1 MIFHFAG
8 SCSLCCLLSCRNFLF
23 TILKTRSA
31 SQEYNSHKY
40 QVLFLKLLPV
50 NKKPDVRLASNVSLR
65 QNEKWHSYKRLTLAA
80 HSVWASCLKYW
91 NLIYNWAIYL
101 LREHWRQYRKNRD
114 KSVFCLK
121 KKAVATSFDI
131 SGLNRYLADPTLQLN
146 HLSPT
151 FSQIIYVFTI
161 LQNNNYN
168 NQLICDLLLRSK
180 QKI

>member
-1 MIFHFAG
+1 MIVV
-8 SCSLCCLLSCRNFLF
+8 LCWQLLTLLSTILRESFLF

-31 SQEYNSHKY
+31 SQEYNNHKY
-40 QVLFLKLLPV
+40 QVLFLQLLPV

-91 NLIYNWAIYL
+91 NLIYNSAIYL

-114 KSVFCLK
+114 KTVFSLK
-121 KKAVATSFDI
+121 KSCSYFFWYF
-131 SGLNRYLADPTLQLN
+131 GLNRYLADPTLQLN
-146 HLSPT
+146 HLPPT

-168 NQLICDLLLRSK
+168 NQLICDLPSRSK